1 MIHTRASKPS
11 EGENSERTWGLNP
24 EERHFAEL
32 YAGAQRLA
40 HSLDLDEIATAIV
53 DSCISG
59 FGAWFA
65 WVARAEPDG
74 RLRTLR
80 SSTPIPEG
88 PPPRWG
94 EAGDTQLA
102 LSLSKG
108 FPSII
113 EDPSEDSLLGLWLDQ
128 GTIRPDASAGIFP
141 LIIRDQPYGVMV
153 LAGPKGFFTPD
164 RTQFFKAYAYT
175 AAAPLA
181 NAQLFREAEVRL
193 RRLGA
198 LRSIDLAIAVSL
210 DLRVTLE
217 AVMEAVSGHLDIDA
231 GVVLLMNEFTQELEY
246 AAGTGF
252 RQGTVTQMRVP
263 LGEGLAGRAALERR
277 TIVSDFPAPFAESQ
291 FRTRLFSGEE
301 FAAYYAAPLIIKGT
315 TKGVLEIY
323 HRSRIDRDM
332 EWLQFFE
339 SMAGQAAIAVDDAEM
354 FDKLQRSNADL
365 TLAYDETL
373 KGWSRALEIRD
384 DETQGH
390 TERVTLLAVRL
401 GRELGMSDQDIMHLR
416 RGSLLHDIGKMGIP
430 DSILRKPGPLDDRE
444 WKIMKKHPE
453 YAYELL
459 SRIAFLR
466 PAVDVP
472 HSHHEWWDGSGYPQG
487 LSGTEIPTAARIFA
501 VADVWDALTSDRPY
515 REAWSN
521 EDALGQIEVEAGTH
535 FEPKVAEVFLSL
547 AG

>member
-1 MIHTRASKPS
+1 M
-11 EGENSERTWGLNP
+11 
-24 EERHFAEL
+24 
-32 YAGAQRLA
+32 
-40 HSLDLDEIATAIV
+40 
-53 DSCISG
+53 
-59 FGAWFA
+59 
-65 WVARAEPDG
+65 
-74 RLRTLR
+74 
-80 SSTPIPEG
+80 
-88 PPPRWG
+88 
-94 EAGDTQLA
+94 
-102 LSLSKG
+102 
-108 FPSII
+108 
-113 EDPSEDSLLGLWLDQ
+113 
-128 GTIRPDASAGIFP
+128 
-141 LIIRDQPYGVMV
+141 
-153 LAGPKGFFTPD
+153 
-164 RTQFFKAYAYT
+164 
-175 AAAPLA
+175 
-181 NAQLFREAEVRL
+181 
-193 RRLGA
+193 
-198 LRSIDLAIAVSL
+198 
-210 DLRVTLE
+210 
-217 AVMEAVSGHLDIDA
+217 
-231 GVVLLMNEFTQELEY
+231 
-246 AAGTGF
+246 
-252 RQGTVTQMRVP
+252 
-263 LGEGLAGRAALERR
+263 
-277 TIVSDFPAPFAESQ
+277 
-291 FRTRLFSGEE
+291 FSGEE